1 MPTCHGDLGEG
12 EDDGGGPGLHHGD
25 VVGGHRG
32 QAVQQ
37 HHARLGGGDYKMNL
51 KLIQC
56 VRQCFQGQNSLN
68 LGNLLWVPT
77 LTSIILAICPLS
89 TDLLIFCIWNEF

>member
-37 HHARLGGGDYKMNL
+37 HHARLGGGDYL
-51 KLIQC
+51 KLIQG
-56 VRQCFQGQNSLN
+56 VRQCFRRVN
-68 LGNLLWVPT
+68 LGNLL
-77 LTSIILAICPLS
+77 
-89 TDLLIFCIWNEF
+89 